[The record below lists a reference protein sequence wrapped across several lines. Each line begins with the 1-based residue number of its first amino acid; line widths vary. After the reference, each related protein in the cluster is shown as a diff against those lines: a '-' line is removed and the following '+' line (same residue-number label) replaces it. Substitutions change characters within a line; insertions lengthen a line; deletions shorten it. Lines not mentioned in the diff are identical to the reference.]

1 MKPNHDEV
9 GVDAKEDLR
18 LRVSVATYNRVI
30 FSHPQDG
37 RVMLALE
44 RKATVLNDGS
54 VSVRAQPFGG
64 AVRILNATPL
74 QEIIGKIKY
83 DSERSQ
89 HEGDF
94 RILIP
99 PSKWEMVKQY
109 CLQHLENPADFE
121 LESLPQRE
129 LVEEFEETLRVNLR
143 ADQYTVKPA
152 GFVVENNPV
161 HTENTYARGMA
172 TVRLYVIFEVHIVD
186 SALCNIVLATSQYY
200 SDHDLGLLAL
210 KNSQNGGAARANSIL
225 SLPLDMVDDCYLAF
239 PPEMRYRK
247 IMVENHEL
255 DESVLAI
262 LEGIETPQY
271 QRIRATI

>member
-1 MKPNHDEV
+1 MKHSTGIGATSEFS
-9 GVDAKEDLR
+9 

-44 RKATVLNDGS
+44 RKATILNDGS
-54 VSVRAQPFGG
+54 IRVRAQPFGG
-64 AVRILNATPL
+64 AVRILNPTSL
-74 QEIIGKIKY
+74 QEIIGEIKY

-109 CLQHLENPADFE
+109 CLRRLENPADTE

-152 GFVVENNPV
+152 GFVLENDPV
-161 HTENTYARGMA
+161 PTENSYARGMS
-172 TVRLYVIFEVHIVD
+172 TVRFYAVFEVHMVD
-186 SALCNIVLATSQYY
+186 AALCRIMLSASQDY

-210 KNSQNGGAARANSIL
+210 KNSQNGGPARANSIL
-225 SLPLDMVDDCYLAF
+225 SLVLDMVADSYLAF
-239 PPEMRYRK
+239 PPEIRYRK

-262 LEGIETPQY
+262 LDNVEAPQY
-271 QRIRATI
+271 QRKRAII